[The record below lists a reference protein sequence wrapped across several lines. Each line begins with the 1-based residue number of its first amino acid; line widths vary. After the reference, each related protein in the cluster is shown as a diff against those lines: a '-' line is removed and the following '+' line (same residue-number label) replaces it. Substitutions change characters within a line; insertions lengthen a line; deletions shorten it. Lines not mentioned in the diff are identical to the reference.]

1 MANANQ
7 GNRSGNAFGR
17 VANTDY
23 TVMGTGE
30 SLKPGYLLRIRDT
43 YALVTGVEALA
54 VDLFFTDTVEIGNAS
69 SSALSGN
76 HATGLTQYG
85 VNSIQ
90 AYYDLGT
97 SGVTAADKTGNILAP
112 NYDSGYITFSKLE
125 PFAGNIYHLAPG
137 LPLQPKFADIETG
150 NWHSTNGIT
159 PHLFTGAPV
168 GFVGDA
174 STQDMQQIGAISGKL
189 YIKQPVGANKHT
201 LDEAPDGE
209 AASGSTASETT
220 LEGISG
226 FIDGSMSPATS
237 PNWNYGM
244 IIEHGEASQPAF
256 RFVNDSD
263 EYLLD
268 GRIRLMGW
276 KYKILE
282 LSQDQ
287 LATLKAR
294 AGGRLRFMYYN
305 PVTYQS
311 SGFLSDYLS
320 M

>member
-7 GNRSGNAFGR
+7 GKRSGNAFGR

-23 TVMGTGE
+23 SVMGTGE

-54 VDLFFTDTVEIGNAS
+54 VDLFFTDTVNVGSADANTLNGND
-69 SSALSGN
+69 
-76 HATGLTQYG
+76 ATPLTQYG
-85 VNSIQ
+85 ADSIQ
-90 AYYDLGT
+90 AYYDLGA
-97 SGVTAADKTGNILAP
+97 SATAANKTGNILTP
-112 NYDSGYITFSKLE
+112 TYDSGYITFSKLE

-137 LPLQPKFADIETG
+137 LPLQPKFMDLSTG
-150 NWHSTNGIT
+150 EWHSISNET
-159 PHLFTGAPV
+159 PQDGGTPIGFKGEGSSPNMLQV
-168 GFVGDA
+168 G
-174 STQDMQQIGAISGKL
+174 SISGKL

-226 FIDGSMSPATS
+226 FIDGSMSPATN

-256 RFVNDSD
+256 RFVNDTD
-263 EYLLD
+263 EYLID